1 MGVARSRIIGAK
13 AHVARLRKISGEAM
27 VREVGKALFAAGE
40 MIQVESQIGITSGA
54 VSGKNHVP
62 GPVGGYP
69 NADTHLL
76 ANSHET
82 NQIAPLVVEVSVN
95 APYAAA
101 VHDGTSRMGARPYL
115 QLARDAKREEV
126 TQLVRRAVDRAVK
139 TSKATG

>member
-1 MGVARSRIIGAK
+1 MAKSRMIGAK
-13 AHVARLRKISGEAM
+13 AHISRLRKLSGEAM
-27 VREVGKALFAAGE
+27 VRDVGKALFAAGE

-54 VSGKNHVP
+54 VSGRNHVP

-69 NADTHLL
+69 NADTHTL

-115 QLARDAKREEV
+115 QLARDAKRKEV
-126 TQLVRRAVDRAVK
+126 VDLVRQAVDRAVK
-139 TSKATG
+139 SSKSSDS